1 MKIGYAR
8 VSTVDQNE
16 ARQMEALREEGVE
29 MIYMDKKSGKDF
41 NRPEYQK
48 MIASLKKG
56 DVLVVHSIDRL
67 GRNYEEIIAEWRKIT
82 KEIEA
87 DIIVQDMPLLNTT
100 QNKDLTGTLIADIV
114 LQLLSYVAQRERE
127 NIRQRQKEGI
137 AIAKAQGKYKGRAK
151 KKSIKNFL
159 ITPSSDGRMEKS
171 QKFNLLKLWEYQEVR
186 CINYWR
192 MSEMIDFTN
201 KSITTQNNV
210 ESERLLKKAVAQ
222 GFKLPKMR
230 KSNRVM

>member
-1 MKIGYAR
+1 MKIGYVR

-16 ARQMEALREEGVE
+16 TRQIEAMKADGVE
-29 MIYMDKKSGKDF
+29 KIYMDKKSGKDF

-48 MIASLKKG
+48 MIISLQKG
-56 DVLVVHSIDRL
+56 DILVIHSIDRL

-151 KKSIKNFL
+151 KEIDKELFKETKRSWQRGK
-159 ITPSSDGRMEKS
+159 ITKVQFAEIMGVSRSTLYK
-171 QKFNLLKLWEYQEVR
+171 LLEGDK
-186 CINYWR
+186 
-192 MSEMIDFTN
+192 DD
-201 KSITTQNNV
+201 
-210 ESERLLKKAVAQ
+210 
-222 GFKLPKMR
+222 
-230 KSNRVM
+230 

>member
-1 MKIGYAR
+1 MKVGYVR
-8 VSTVDQNE
+8 VSTADQNE
-16 ARQMEALREEGVE
+16 ARQIEAMKADGVE
-29 MIYMDKKSGKDF
+29 KIYMDKKSGKDF

-48 MIASLKKG
+48 MIASLQKG
-56 DVLVVHSIDRL
+56 DILVIHSIDRL

-87 DIIVQDMPLLNTT
+87 DIVVQDMPLLNTT

-151 KKSIKNFL
+151 KEIDKELFKETKRSWQRGEITKVQFAEIMGVSRSTLYKLLEGDKN
-159 ITPSSDGRMEKS
+159 D
-171 QKFNLLKLWEYQEVR
+171 
-186 CINYWR
+186 
-192 MSEMIDFTN
+192 
-201 KSITTQNNV
+201 
-210 ESERLLKKAVAQ
+210 
-222 GFKLPKMR
+222 
-230 KSNRVM
+230 

>member
-1 MKIGYAR
+1 
-8 VSTVDQNE
+8 
-16 ARQMEALREEGVE
+16 MEALREEGVE

-151 KKSIKNFL
+151 KEINKELFDNTKIRWQNGE
-159 ITPSSDGRMEKS
+159 ITKVQFAEIMGISRSTLYK
-171 QKFNLLKLWEYQEVR
+171 LLEDEG
-186 CINYWR
+186 N
-192 MSEMIDFTN
+192 D
-201 KSITTQNNV
+201 
-210 ESERLLKKAVAQ
+210 
-222 GFKLPKMR
+222 
-230 KSNRVM
+230 

>member
-1 MKIGYAR
+1 MKIGYVR
-8 VSTVDQNE
+8 VSTIEQNE
-16 ARQMEALREEGVE
+16 ARQIESMKSDGVE
-29 MIYMDKKSGKDF
+29 KIYMDKKSGKDF

-48 MIASLKKG
+48 MIASLHKG
-56 DVLVVHSIDRL
+56 DILIIHSIDRL

-137 AIAKAQGKYKGRAK
+137 EIAKTQGKYKGRAK
-151 KKSIKNFL
+151 KEIDKELFKETKRSWQMGE
-159 ITPSSDGRMEKS
+159 ITKAQFAETIGVSRSTLYK
-171 QKFNLLKLWEYQEVR
+171 LLEGDK
-186 CINYWR
+186 
-192 MSEMIDFTN
+192 DD
-201 KSITTQNNV
+201 
-210 ESERLLKKAVAQ
+210 
-222 GFKLPKMR
+222 
-230 KSNRVM
+230 

>member
-67 GRNYEEIIAEWRKIT
+67 GRNYEEIITEWRKIT

-151 KKSIKNFL
+151 KEINKELFDNTKLRWQNGE
-159 ITPSSDGRMEKS
+159 ITKVQFAEIMGISRSTLYK
-171 QKFNLLKLWEYQEVR
+171 LLEDEE
-186 CINYWR
+186 N
-192 MSEMIDFTN
+192 D
-201 KSITTQNNV
+201 
-210 ESERLLKKAVAQ
+210 
-222 GFKLPKMR
+222 
-230 KSNRVM
+230 

>member
-1 MKIGYAR
+1 MKIGYVR

-16 ARQMEALREEGVE
+16 ARQIEAMKADGVE
-29 MIYMDKKSGKDF
+29 KIYMDKKSGKDF

-48 MIASLKKG
+48 MIASLQKG
-56 DVLVVHSIDRL
+56 DILVIHSIDRL
-67 GRNYEEIIAEWRKIT
+67 GRNYEEIIAEWRRIT

-137 AIAKAQGKYKGRAK
+137 AIAKSQGKYKGRAK
-151 KKSIKNFL
+151 KEIDKELFKEIKRSWQRGE
-159 ITPSSDGRMEKS
+159 ITKVQFAEIMGVSRNTLYK
-171 QKFNLLKLWEYQEVR
+171 LLEGDK
-186 CINYWR
+186 
-192 MSEMIDFTN
+192 DD
-201 KSITTQNNV
+201 
-210 ESERLLKKAVAQ
+210 
-222 GFKLPKMR
+222 
-230 KSNRVM
+230 

>member
-67 GRNYEEIIAEWRKIT
+67 GRNYDEITEEWRKIT
-82 KEIEA
+82 KEIGA
-87 DIIVQDMPLLNTT
+87 DIIVQDMPLLDTT
-100 QNKDLTGTLIADIV
+100 RNRDLTGKLIADIV
-114 LQLLSYVAQRERE
+114 LQVFSYVAQRERE
-127 NIRQRQKEGI
+127 SIRQRQKEGI

-151 KKSIKNFL
+151 KEINKELFENTKIRWQNGE
-159 ITPSSDGRMEKS
+159 ITKVQFAEIMGISRSTLYK
-171 QKFNLLKLWEYQEVR
+171 LLEDEG
-186 CINYWR
+186 N
-192 MSEMIDFTN
+192 D
-201 KSITTQNNV
+201 
-210 ESERLLKKAVAQ
+210 
-222 GFKLPKMR
+222 
-230 KSNRVM
+230 

>member
-151 KKSIKNFL
+151 KEINKELFDNTKLRWQNGE
-159 ITPSSDGRMEKS
+159 ITKVQFAEIMGISRSTLYK
-171 QKFNLLKLWEYQEVR
+171 LLEDE
-186 CINYWR
+186 
-192 MSEMIDFTN
+192 
-201 KSITTQNNV
+201 
-210 ESERLLKKAVAQ
+210 
-222 GFKLPKMR
+222 
-230 KSNRVM
+230 

>member
-1 MKIGYAR
+1 MNATYGYIR
-8 VSTVDQNE
+8 VSSKEQNE
-16 ARQMEALREEGVE
+16 TRQLIEMQALVIPPENLF
-29 MIYMDKKSGKDF
+29 IDKQSGRNFSRPNYRNMLRILNKDDLL
-41 NRPEYQK
+41 YIK
-48 MIASLKKG
+48 
-56 DVLVVHSIDRL
+56 SIDRL

-151 KKSIKNFL
+151 KEIDKELFKETKRSWQRGEITKVQFAEIMGVSRSKLYKLLEGDKN
-159 ITPSSDGRMEKS
+159 D
-171 QKFNLLKLWEYQEVR
+171 
-186 CINYWR
+186 
-192 MSEMIDFTN
+192 
-201 KSITTQNNV
+201 
-210 ESERLLKKAVAQ
+210 
-222 GFKLPKMR
+222 
-230 KSNRVM
+230 

>member
-16 ARQMEALREEGVE
+16 ARQMEALREDGVDR
-29 MIYMDKKSGKDF
+29 IYMDKKSGKDF

-48 MIASLKKG
+48 MISELHKG
-56 DVLVVHSIDRL
+56 DVLVIHSIDRL
-67 GRNYEEIIAEWRKIT
+67 GRNYEEIITEWRKIT

-87 DIIVQDMPLLNTT
+87 DIIVQDMPLLNTS

-137 AIAKAQGKYKGRAK
+137 AIAKARGKYKGRAK
-151 KKSIKNFL
+151 KEIDKKLFEDTKARWQNGE
-159 ITPSSDGRMEKS
+159 ITKIQFAEFIGVSRGTLYKILGEEK
-171 QKFNLLKLWEYQEVR
+171 
-186 CINYWR
+186 
-192 MSEMIDFTN
+192 DD
-201 KSITTQNNV
+201 
-210 ESERLLKKAVAQ
+210 
-222 GFKLPKMR
+222 
-230 KSNRVM
+230 

>member
-16 ARQMEALREEGVE
+16 ARQMEALREDGVDR
-29 MIYMDKKSGKDF
+29 IYMDKKSGEDF

-48 MIASLKKG
+48 MISELHKG
-56 DVLVVHSIDRL
+56 DVLVIHSIDRL
-67 GRNYEEIIAEWRKIT
+67 GRNYEEIITEWRKIT

-87 DIIVQDMPLLNTT
+87 DIIVQDMPLLNTS

-137 AIAKAQGKYKGRAK
+137 AIAKARGKYKGRAK
-151 KKSIKNFL
+151 KEIDKKLFEDTKARWQNGE
-159 ITPSSDGRMEKS
+159 ITKIQFAEIIGVSRGTLYKILGEEK
-171 QKFNLLKLWEYQEVR
+171 
-186 CINYWR
+186 
-192 MSEMIDFTN
+192 DD
-201 KSITTQNNV
+201 
-210 ESERLLKKAVAQ
+210 
-222 GFKLPKMR
+222 
-230 KSNRVM
+230 

>member
-1 MKIGYAR
+1 MKIGYVR

-16 ARQMEALREEGVE
+16 ARQIEAMKTDGVDK
-29 MIYMDKKSGKDF
+29 IYMDKKSGKDF
-41 NRPEYQK
+41 NRPEYKK
-48 MIASLKKG
+48 MIASLQKG
-56 DVLVVHSIDRL
+56 DVLVIHSIDRL
-67 GRNYEEIIAEWRKIT
+67 GRNYEEIITEWRKIT

-151 KKSIKNFL
+151 KEINKKLFEDTKTRWQNGEITKIQFAEIIGVSRGTLYKILEEEKN
-159 ITPSSDGRMEKS
+159 D
-171 QKFNLLKLWEYQEVR
+171 
-186 CINYWR
+186 
-192 MSEMIDFTN
+192 
-201 KSITTQNNV
+201 
-210 ESERLLKKAVAQ
+210 
-222 GFKLPKMR
+222 
-230 KSNRVM
+230 

>member
-16 ARQMEALREEGVE
+16 ARQMEALREEGVDR
-29 MIYMDKKSGKDF
+29 IYMDKKSGKDF

-137 AIAKAQGKYKGRAK
+137 AIAKAQGKYRGRAK
-151 KKSIKNFL
+151 KEINKELFDNTKLRWQNGE
-159 ITPSSDGRMEKS
+159 ITKVQFAEIMGISRSTLYK
-171 QKFNLLKLWEYQEVR
+171 LLEDE
-186 CINYWR
+186 
-192 MSEMIDFTN
+192 
-201 KSITTQNNV
+201 
-210 ESERLLKKAVAQ
+210 
-222 GFKLPKMR
+222 
-230 KSNRVM
+230 